1 MMILTLLVLS
11 ALPIGAPVPDFAA
24 PNQDGRLIKLS
35 ELRGKPVLVY
45 FYPKDDTP
53 GCTKEACALR
63 DRFARFQEAGL
74 VILGVSRQ
82 DAESHR
88 AFRAKYHLPFDLLTD
103 EDGAVAKLLGVE
115 TYAII
120 GIHKRQSLLIGA
132 DGRLIAFFGA
142 VDPETHADEV
152 LEKLAASTRGASDG
166 LSGGVPD
173 PK

>member
-1 MMILTLLVLS
+1 MSLTTLLPLLA
-11 ALPIGAPVPDFAA
+11 ALPVGAPVPDFAA
-24 PNQDGRLIKLS
+24 PNQDGKVITLS
-35 ELRGKPVLVY
+35 ALKGKPVLVY

-63 DRFARFQEAGL
+63 DRFAKFQAAGI

-82 DAESHR
+82 DAKSHQ

-103 EDGAVAKLLGVE
+103 EKGEVAKRLGVE

-120 GIHKRQSLLIGA
+120 GVHKRQSLLVGA
-132 DGRLIAFFGA
+132 DGTLLEFFGA

-152 LEKLAASTRGASDG
+152 LEKLASSE
-166 LSGGVPD
+166 
-173 PK
+173 K